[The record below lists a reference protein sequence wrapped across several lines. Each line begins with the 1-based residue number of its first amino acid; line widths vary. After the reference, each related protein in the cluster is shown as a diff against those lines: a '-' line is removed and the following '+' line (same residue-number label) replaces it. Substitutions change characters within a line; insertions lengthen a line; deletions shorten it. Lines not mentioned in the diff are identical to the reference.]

1 MMRRYTLDIRG
12 RTYVVDVDEQGGD
25 RFKVIVGDEAFD
37 VEIIGDQSLAEA
49 SITPSLVPAEGRA
62 PAGTPAAARPAS
74 PATATAPAA
83 KRDAVPRPSPKPAP
97 RAGGGVGALVAPMP
111 GVILAVSVQAGDA
124 VTRGQEVAVLEAMKM
139 QNSVKSPR
147 DGTIAEVCVAPG
159 QAIGHGDAIVRFAS
173 A

>member
-12 RTYVVDVDEQGGD
+12 RTFVVDVDEQGGD
-25 RFKVIVGDEAFD
+25 RFKVVVGDEAYD
-37 VEIIGDQSLAEA
+37 VEILGDQSLSEA
-49 SITPSLVPAEGRA
+49 AITPSLVPAERRA
-62 PAGTPAAARPAS
+62 TTTAPPVSRPVAPTAAAEGEPPPPPRPA
-74 PATATAPAA
+74 
-83 KRDAVPRPSPKPAP
+83 PRPAP
-97 RAGGGVGALVAPMP
+97 RAGGGGAAALVAPMP
-111 GVILAVSVQAGDA
+111 GVILAVSVKAGDT

-159 QAIGHGDAIVRFAS
+159 QAVGHGDAIVRFAS

>member
-1 MMRRYTLDIRG
+1 MRRYTLDIRG
-12 RTYVVDVDEQGGD
+12 RTYVVDVDEQGSDG
-25 RFKVIVGDEAFD
+25 FKVVVGDETFD

-62 PAGTPAAARPAS
+62 PAAGPPAS
-74 PATATAPAA
+74 RATATAPAA
-83 KRDAVPRPSPKPAP
+83 KRDAVPRPPPKPAP

-147 DGTIAEVCVAPG
+147 DGTIAEVCVVPG
-159 QAIGHGDAIVRFAS
+159 QAVGHGDAIVRFAS